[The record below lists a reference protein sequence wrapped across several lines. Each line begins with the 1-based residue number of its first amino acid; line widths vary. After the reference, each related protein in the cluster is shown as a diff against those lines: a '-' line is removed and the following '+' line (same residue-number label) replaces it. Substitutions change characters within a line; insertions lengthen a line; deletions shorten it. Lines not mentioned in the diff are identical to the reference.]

1 MLEERN
7 LKMKILHVID
17 RLDMGGAQA
26 LISELVPA
34 QKELGYDVSVLQ
46 LVESRDPS
54 LADRLKNDGVNVMI
68 CKKNGTIYNP
78 ILIMSIIKYIKSY
91 DIIHVHLFPTLYL
104 CGIAKLFSL
113 SNTPLIYTEHS
124 TYNRRRENFVL
135 RNIDKFIY
143 RYCYKL
149 VVACSKKALETYR
162 EVYKG
167 LNNNCF
173 VSNGVNLNKIKKAE
187 PYSKANLD
195 SLSSESIVVIMVAR
209 FASMKRQDTVVEAIA
224 ELPSNFHAVFVG
236 GDDGYLNKVK
246 DIANGL
252 GVLNRVH
259 FLGIRND
266 VPRLLETSD
275 IIVMASDYEG
285 LSLSSIEGMASGKP
299 FVASRVNGLKE
310 TVGGAGILFENDN
323 SHDLANKLESLSSNE
338 KYYKEVSNACKM
350 RAEEYDINKCAIQYV
365 NIYKKVLE
373 NE

>member
-1 MLEERN
+1 M
-7 LKMKILHVID
+7 
-17 RLDMGGAQA
+17 
-26 LISELVPA
+26 
-34 QKELGYDVSVLQ
+34 
-46 LVESRDPS
+46 
-54 LADRLKNDGVNVMI
+54 
-68 CKKNGTIYNP
+68 
-78 ILIMSIIKYIKSY
+78 
-91 DIIHVHLFPTLYL
+91 
-104 CGIAKLFSL
+104 
-113 SNTPLIYTEHS
+113 
-124 TYNRRRENFVL
+124 
-135 RNIDKFIY
+135 
-143 RYCYKL
+143 
-149 VVACSKKALETYR
+149 
-162 EVYKG
+162 
-167 LNNNCF
+167 
-173 VSNGVNLNKIKKAE
+173 
-187 PYSKANLD
+187 
-195 SLSSESIVVIMVAR
+195 
-209 FASMKRQDTVVEAIA
+209 
-224 ELPSNFHAVFVG
+224 G

-266 VPRLLETSD
+266 VPRLLKTSD